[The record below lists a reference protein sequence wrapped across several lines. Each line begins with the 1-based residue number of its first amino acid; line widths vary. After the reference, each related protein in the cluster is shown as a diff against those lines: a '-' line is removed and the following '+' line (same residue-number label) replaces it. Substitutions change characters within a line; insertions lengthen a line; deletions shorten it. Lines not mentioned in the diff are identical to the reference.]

1 MTYMTV
7 SKTKW
12 LLLFFLLSLGASVL
26 GQAGDTR
33 KPWTYWWWM
42 GSAANRADI
51 TWQMERFAAK
61 GLGGVHIIPIYGAKG
76 FESKFVPF
84 LSRDWV
90 DLLQFT
96 IGEGRRLGLG
106 VDMTTGTGW
115 PFGGPDVTP
124 GMAAMK
130 WEIEN
135 GEVVTGM
142 TKQMVKRAAPGGEG
156 LVLDPFGSGNMEKYL
171 QKFDRAFN
179 GLEELPRSLY
189 NDSYEVYGANW
200 TPGFA
205 GEFTKRRG
213 YPFAEAVGMLSGKGS
228 DEEKE
233 LVRIDYRQTLAELLR
248 EHYTVPW
255 VEWSR
260 QRGMKTR
267 LQAHGSPANIL
278 DIYAE
283 ADIPE
288 TESFG
293 TSQFPIPGLRVD
305 PDFEEERFGKP
316 NPLAMKMAS
325 SPAHLA
331 GKPLVSS
338 ETTTWLANHFK
349 VSLSQVKPQVDELFV
364 SGINHIFYHGT
375 TYTPRDEPFPGWL
388 FYASTNYGPHSHFDK
403 HFHLLNAYATRI
415 QTYLQQSVPKND
427 ILLYFPIHDLWAE
440 AGEEPVSIRMLDVHH
455 TEKWLARLPFGIIA
469 KDLWEEGYTFD
480 YISDN
485 QLKAVKSMA
494 DGRLD
499 TGGGI
504 YKALLIPACAN
515 LPESTLDEL
524 KRLSEKGVSIIFEG
538 PLPNRATGWAGN
550 AARSMK
556 LREDLALLAK
566 KKNVFTSGNWRSELE
581 AAGAVP
587 EMIAG
592 KGLQFIRK
600 EYGNRAFY
608 FIANLSNRFNAGWIK
623 LNNIAGAATASEPLT
638 GLKYKLPVRETG
650 GVREFFIR
658 LLPGESVMILD
669 EEQAAGP
676 EPRYPAGHSFSLAGS
691 WKLTFTEGQ
700 PRLPGPVVMQDLK
713 SWTALPD
720 SGAYFSGTAVYR
732 LQFDL
737 PDGIPLQREIVLDL
751 GDVRE
756 VAEVRLNGKDAG
768 TAWSIPFQLR
778 LPAGALKRKQNVL
791 EVAVTNL
798 SANYMR
804 LLDEKSPGWK
814 KFYDINIVDI
824 TYHPFKAA
832 LWEPMPSGL
841 LTGVKLLY

>member
-1 MTYMTV
+1 MPAFEV
-7 SKTKW
+7 S
-12 LLLFFLLSLGASVL
+12 
-26 GQAGDTR
+26 GQSGDTQ

-76 FESKFVPF
+76 YESQFVPF
-84 LSRDWV
+84 LSREWV

-130 WEIEN
+130 WKVEN

-171 QKFDRAFN
+171 LKFEHAFG
-179 GLEELPRSLY
+179 GLDALPRSFY

-200 TPGFA
+200 TPGLA
-205 GEFTKRRG
+205 AEFEERRG
-213 YPFAEAVGMLSGKGS
+213 YPFAGAVRMLSGKGS
-228 DEEKE
+228 AEEKA

-248 EHYTVPW
+248 EHYTMPW

-267 LQAHGSPANIL
+267 LQAHGSPANLL
-278 DIYAE
+278 DIYAC

-349 VSLSQVKPQVDELFV
+349 VSLSQIKPQIDELFV

-427 ILLYFPIHDLWAE
+427 ILLYFPVHDLWAE
-440 AGEEPVSIRMLDVHH
+440 AGEEPESIRMLDVHH
-455 TEKWLARLPFGIIA
+455 TEKWLAKLPFGIIA
-469 KDLWEEGYTFD
+469 KNLWEEGYTFD

-485 QLKAVKSMA
+485 QLKAVKGTA

-504 YKALLIPACAN
+504 YKALLVPACAH

-524 KRLSEKGVSIIFEG
+524 KRLSEKGTRIIFEG
-538 PLPNRATGWAGN
+538 PLPDRATGWAGN
-550 AARSMK
+550 AERSAK
-556 LREDLALLAK
+556 LREEIALLVK
-566 KKNVFTSGNWRSELE
+566 KENVFTSGSWRNGLE
-581 AAGAVP
+581 AAGAAP

-608 FIANLSNRFNAGWIK
+608 FIANLSNHFEEGWIR
-623 LNNIAGAATASEPLT
+623 LNNVTRAATASEPLT
-638 GLKYKLPVRETG
+638 GRAHRLPVRETNG
-650 GVREFFIR
+650 ALEFFLG
-658 LLPGESVMILD
+658 LLPGESVMILE
-669 EEQAAGP
+669 EEQTGDP
-676 EPRYPAGHSFSLAGS
+676 EPVQPAGHSFSLTGS

-700 PRLPGPVVMQDLK
+700 PRLPRPAVMQDLR
-713 SWTALPD
+713 SWTTLPD
-720 SGAYFSGTAVYR
+720 SAAYFSGTAVYS

-737 PDGIPLQREIVLDL
+737 PDDIPLNREIVLDL

-756 VAEVRLNGKDAG
+756 VAEVKLNGKEAG
-768 TAWSIPFQLR
+768 TAWSIPFRLR
-778 LPAGALKRKQNVL
+778 LPAGALKRKRNVL
-791 EVAVTNL
+791 EIAVTNL

-804 LLDEKSPGWK
+804 LLDEKRPGWK

-824 TYHPFKAA
+824 TYEPFNAA
-832 LWEPMPSGL
+832 RWEPMPSGL